1 MTDDKGVG
9 EGPYKVKKH
18 KYWWCVDGLGEED
31 RLNQWAYKLGAEW
44 WADRLNDAYAAGR
57 ASHDGLGKVLMDYLE
72 WHKSIADDDGSDM
85 ALGAYRAWEKIVKEA
100 LEADGD
106 DE

>member
-31 RLNQWAYKLGAEW
+31 RLNQWAYKMGAEW
-44 WADRLNDAYAAGR
+44 WASQLNTAHAAGVKAER
-57 ASHDGLGKVLMDYLE
+57 ERNWKTVAKLCGVNPAERRPCIENVECKFWCPVCRCSNSIRGGLDGE
-72 WHKSIADDDGSDM
+72 
-85 ALGAYRAWEKIVKEA
+85 
-100 LEADGD
+100 
-106 DE
+106 

>member
-31 RLNQWAYKLGAEW
+31 RLNQWAYKMGAEW
-44 WADRLNDAYAAGR
+44 WASQLNTAHAEGRKSMEKEFKELLDLANQAGNFNQ
-57 ASHDGLGKVLMDYLE
+57 
-72 WHKSIADDDGSDM
+72 DM
-85 ALGAYRAWEKIVKEA
+85 MQWKIKFEDWKKA
-100 LEADGD
+100 QGIE
-106 DE
+106 